1 MLTIDAQYAR
11 IHPRKSRGDTSRSR
25 KYPHIGMLAGMG
37 KRPATA
43 LELHV
48 HTLMSARGIPS
59 LTELA
64 RLAGLNPTYV
74 RQWLS
79 GKSQNPQASKLQQV
93 ADVLGVSLGDLMTPP
108 LAGEAEQA
116 KVLGELLDQVRSGGP
131 PRATLASGQPL
142 PVRFAVQAGAWLE
155 RDDLVQVPKR
165 GPPVSADPY
174 YPADAQWLELV
185 RGDSMDLFYPEG
197 AWVHVVDAI
206 TIGYK
211 PRSEDFVT
219 IERKRQQG
227 GIIERSLKQIEIRRG
242 GKVELWPRSRNPR
255 WNGPLPLG
263 EPLDVDDEVRI
274 AALVIGGYLPAR
286 R

>member
-1 MLTIDAQYAR
+1 MLEAAGFASPNALAEAIGVPDALRNYAR
-11 IHPRKSRGDTSRSR
+11 GKSRSIRADTLQAVAAQLGRSMDDVSVALGLPDR
-25 KYPHIGMLAGMG
+25 FAQPGAG
-37 KRPATA
+37 RVERAAVQPAP
-43 LELHV
+43 V
-48 HTLMSARGIPS
+48 
-59 LTELA
+59 
-64 RLAGLNPTYV
+64 
-74 RQWLS
+74 
-79 GKSQNPQASKLQQV
+79 
-93 ADVLGVSLGDLMTPP
+93 
-108 LAGEAEQA
+108 
-116 KVLGELLDQVRSGGP
+116 
-131 PRATLASGQPL
+131 L

-165 GPPVSADPY
+165 GPPVAADPY

-185 RGDSMDLFYPEG
+185 RGDSMDLYYPEG

-206 TIGYK
+206 AIGYT
-211 PRSEDFVT
+211 PRAEDFVT

-242 GKVELWPRSRNPR
+242 GRVELWPRSRNPH

-263 EPLDVDDEVRI
+263 EPMDVDDEVRI